1 MSYICG
7 IDWSLSCP
15 ALCLYQYNIES
26 LTPKNCLWYVNQEH
40 VTKKETKFRKEH
52 SFSNIFFS
60 ERFVTCS
67 AQERYHYLA
76 DWAMSIL
83 MEYSVKF
90 VIIEN
95 YALAGKGR
103 VFDIAESTGLL
114 KHLLYKNN
122 IEIEKIEPTVSKIY
136 FAGKGNA
143 KKADMIQRYNSIERT
158 NLAQQLGYD
167 ADFTGS
173 PVSDIVDS
181 FALIYTH
188 IHKVV

>member
-1 MSYICG
+1 
-7 IDWSLSCP
+7 
-15 ALCLYQYNIES
+15 
-26 LTPKNCLWYVNQEH
+26 
-40 VTKKETKFRKEH
+40 
-52 SFSNIFFS
+52 
-60 ERFVTCS
+60 
-67 AQERYHYLA
+67 
-76 DWAMSIL
+76 

-114 KHLLYKNN
+114 KYFLYKNN
-122 IEIEKIEPTVSKIY
+122 IEIEKIEPTVSKVY
-136 FAGKGNA
+136 FAEKGNA
-143 KKADMIQRYNSIERT
+143 KKADMIQRFNKMERT

-167 ADFTGS
+167 AEFTGS

-181 FALIYTH
+181 YALIYTH